1 MAVMDINGR
10 IAAAVDQRT
19 RELVALRRE
28 LHQHPEL
35 AFEEHETAKA
45 VAAFLAKLGI
55 KYRAGIGKTGIIA
68 LIDGAKP
75 GPTIGIRA
83 DMDALPIH
91 EQTGL
96 PFASK
101 VPGKMHAC
109 GHDVHTVI
117 ALGVAAALS
126 EMRSDLHGRV
136 KLIFQ
141 PAEETLSGAQAMIA
155 DGVLDD
161 PKMDVVLG
169 YHNWPAVEAGKVGY
183 NADVVMASADAFD
196 ITLKGREGHGAHPH
210 MGIDAL
216 AAAAQ
221 FVSQVQTIVSR
232 EVKPISPAVVTI
244 GELHA
249 GTARNIIA
257 GTATLKGIVRTMEA
271 GLSEKIEQAMRRM
284 LDGIKTGMRVDYTLD
299 WKRVAPALRNHKP
312 TLFFGVPTAY
322 ALMLAAMDA
331 GAPADFSSVR
341 ACASME
347 RKMTSVCPF
356 ACSCSCVTRNRH
368 RRPWPVN
375 GSRVVK
381 GDSFMCF
388 ANGASETRCARRA
401 RSPVAPRMRVA
412 SKRRAEWC
420 SRR

>member
-1 MAVMDINGR
+1 MDINGR
-10 IAAAVDQRT
+10 IAKIVEART
-19 RELVALRRE
+19 SELVALRRQ

-45 VAAFLAKLGI
+45 VIAFLAKLGV
-55 KYRAGIGKTGIIA
+55 KHRAGVGKTGVIA
-68 LIDGAKP
+68 VIEGAKP
-75 GPTIGIRA
+75 GATVGIRA
-83 DMDALPIH
+83 DMDALPIL

-101 VPGKMHAC
+101 LPGKMHAC

-117 ALGVAAALS
+117 ALGVAAALA
-126 EMRSDLHGRV
+126 EMRTELHGRV
-136 KLIFQ
+136 KFIFQ

-155 DGVLDD
+155 DGALDD
-161 PKMDVVLG
+161 PKMDVLLG

-216 AAAAQ
+216 AAAAH

-232 EVKPISPAVVTI
+232 EVKPISPAVITV

-257 GTATLKGIVRTMEA
+257 GTATLKGIVRTMEP

-284 LDGIKTGMRVDYTLD
+284 LEGIKLGMRVDYALD

-312 TLFFGVPTAY
+312 TLERLLKSAREV
-322 ALMLAAMDA
+322 L
-331 GAPADFSSVR
+331 GAENVYELPE
-341 ACASME
+341 ASMGSEDFAWFAE
-347 RKMTSVCPF
+347 RVPAAHLRIGSKIEGLDTAIHRANYDCNDLAIPIGVRVMT
-356 ACSCSCVTRNRH
+356 
-368 RRPWPVN
+368 
-375 GSRVVK
+375 
-381 GDSFMCF
+381 
-388 ANGASETRCARRA
+388 RA
-401 RSPVAPRMRVA
+401 VLELTE
-412 SKRRAEWC
+412 K
-420 SRR
+420 

>member
-1 MAVMDINGR
+1 MDLNQR
-10 IAAAVDQRT
+10 IAAVVEKRT
-19 RELVALRRE
+19 AELVALRRQ

-45 VAAFLAKLGI
+45 VGAFLGRLGI
-55 KYRAGIGKTGIIA
+55 KYRSGVGKTGIVA
-68 LIDGAKP
+68 VIDGAKP
-75 GPTIGIRA
+75 GRTVGIRA
-83 DMDALPIH
+83 DMDALPIL

-117 ALGVAAALS
+117 ALGVAAALT
-126 EMRSDLHGRV
+126 EMRGELNGRV

-183 NADVVMASADAFD
+183 NAEVVMASADAFD

-221 FVSQVQTIVSR
+221 LVAQLQTIVSR
-232 EVKPISPAVVTI
+232 EVKPISPAVLTV

-257 GTATLKGIVRTMEA
+257 GTAVLKGIVRTMEA
-271 GLSEKIEQAMRRM
+271 GLSEKIEQALRRM
-284 LDGIKTGMRVDYTLD
+284 LEGIKTGMRVDYALD

-312 TLFFGVPTAY
+312 TLERLLKSARDTLGAENVY
-322 ALMLAAMDA
+322 ELAE
-331 GAPADFSSVR
+331 
-341 ACASME
+341 ASMGSE
-347 RKMTSVCPF
+347 DF
-356 ACSCSCVTRNRH
+356 AWFAEKVPAAHLRIGSKIDGLDTAIHKANYDCNDLAIPVGVRVVTRAALDLTG
-368 RRPWPVN
+368 P
-375 GSRVVK
+375 
-381 GDSFMCF
+381 
-388 ANGASETRCARRA
+388 
-401 RSPVAPRMRVA
+401 
-412 SKRRAEWC
+412 
-420 SRR
+420 